1 MTGALAIELDSALC
15 DTRPLWRDWLEQAS
29 PVLGVDPRTLP
40 ADRAAAAR
48 ELDRLGAG
56 NWRILLGRWSEDRAP
71 LYVRRDPTTSRA
83 VRALAAS
90 GCRIGVFTDAPE
102 SLARVVLS
110 HLGLERR
117 LAALETG
124 ASARER
130 LLAELGDQAT
140 VVETLAELLE
150 LASTPS

>member
-1 MTGALAIELDSALC
+1 MTSALAVPLDGVLC
-15 DTRPLWRDWLEQAS
+15 DTRPLWRDWLEQAG
-29 PVLGVDPRTLP
+29 PVLGVDSRALP
-40 ADRAAAAR
+40 ADRAAAAT

-56 NWRILLGRWSEDRAP
+56 NWRTLLGRWSEDRAP

-110 HLGLERR
+110 HLGLEER

-124 ASARER
+124 VSARER

-140 VVETLAELLE
+140 VVETLAELIE
-150 LASTPS
+150 LASAPS